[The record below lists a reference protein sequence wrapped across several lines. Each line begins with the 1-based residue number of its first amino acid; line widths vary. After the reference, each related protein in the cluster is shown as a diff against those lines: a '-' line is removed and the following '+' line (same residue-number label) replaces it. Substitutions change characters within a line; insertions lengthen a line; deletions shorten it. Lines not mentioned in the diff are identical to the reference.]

1 MAYNLLKEKDWQS
14 LRDKEPERFNHNIAG
29 GSYLRLWGAD
39 LADFPG
45 LELDK
50 LEQAARLMRGL
61 MFAALEASRSGHPG
75 GASSKTEQFLSL
87 VLGGAMVFDYQ
98 DPKHPGRDRMVW
110 SAGHC
115 SAGLYG
121 GMSLFYECLQR
132 AGKKVDYKKYNIVK
146 PADLPFFRKWD
157 GPQGHIENYYPFSD
171 LATGPSGHGF
181 PGAGGMGIVHRS
193 CGLDTKIWVLMGDA
207 ESEEGMTYEARNIL
221 NTVGADN
228 VIVSLDYNNYGI
240 DGDIKEV
247 ILTPYINHWL
257 GLGWNVIEI
266 DGHNFKEC
274 TYAYH
279 LAAKKVFANGSPT
292 VILARTIK
300 GKKYG
305 SMENTATSH
314 GTPAKH
320 EEYLS
325 LMKELG
331 FDIPGQEGKV
341 GEDVKAILTQLT
353 PDLVE
358 YIADRLETVRKGMK
372 TEESLVEQM
381 RQALPGR
388 PLVNPL
394 SIRRPEVLPEELSF
408 TAGNKVA
415 TRKATQ
421 AFFEWL
427 MKQTAFF
434 WAGTGDLSKSILVDK
449 AEKVYGLIDRNNPL
463 GRGLRFGIA
472 EQNMAMM
479 STALTADRLPGGF
492 APVSVFSSYAVFTSM
507 MSNAVRLALIGNHLN
522 PANKGFFIMLAAHDG
537 PETGEDGPTHQGLY
551 WLSLFT
557 AYPGIKVFKPM
568 DANETIEMLFYALE
582 KGEPIALSV
591 SRPDTPVFERGNGV
605 PEARE
610 AINGAYV
617 YRAHEDNGKKKVVLA
632 ISGGTLLANTLA
644 VLPDLLVNLD
654 VKIVAVT
661 SPQLFEDLRRQDPKK
676 AQAIFADEERERTII
691 LHAGWKGFLYPFLLP
706 AKYEDRNIAIETY
719 LKSDTAD
726 GVYVHAGLVGEK
738 LLDKVIKASKNV

>member
-181 PGAGGMGIVHRS
+181 PGAGGMGSVHRS

-331 FDIPGQEGKV
+331 FNIPGQEGKV

-394 SIRRPEVLPEELSF
+394 SIKRPAVLPEELAF
-408 TAGNKVA
+408 TAGNKGA
-415 TRKATQ
+415 TPEATQ

-427 MKQTAFF
+427 MEQTAFF

-551 WLSLFT
+551 WLSLYS
-557 AYPGIKVFKPM
+557 ALPGIKVYKPF
-568 DANETIEMLFYALE
+568 DANETVEMLFHALE

-591 SRPDTPVFERGNGV
+591 TRPDTAVLTRGNGV
-605 PEARE
+605 PPAKA

-617 YRAHEDNGKKKVVLA
+617 YKQFSKNGNQQIILA
-632 ISGGTLLANTLA
+632 LSGTQILLNTLEI
-644 VLPDLLVNLD
+644 LSDLEKTYD
-654 VKIVAVT
+654 VKIIAVT
-661 SPQLFEDLRRQDPKK
+661 SPQLFEEYRRNNPAG
-676 AQAIFADEERERTII
+676 AQEVLADDERVLVTTI
-691 LHAGWKGFLYPFLLP
+691 HNGWTGFLNSFLLP
-706 AKYEDRNIAIETY
+706 ADYEKRSIGINTY
-719 LKSDTAD
+719 LKS
-726 GVYVHAGLVGEK
+726 GNVKEVYELAGLNPKGIEEK
-738 LLDKVIKASKNV
+738 ILKSVKK